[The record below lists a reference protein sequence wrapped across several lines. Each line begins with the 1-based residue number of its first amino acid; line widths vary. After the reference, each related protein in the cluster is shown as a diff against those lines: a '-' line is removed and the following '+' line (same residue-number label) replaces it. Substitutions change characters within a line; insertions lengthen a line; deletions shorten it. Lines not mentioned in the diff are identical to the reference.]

1 MSMKRAAFVASATIA
16 LAASVLI
23 ATADAQPYGPG
34 AGGPGPRGG
43 GPGMMGHGMMMGPA
57 MMGRRSFSHM
67 CSPGA
72 AGFAQWRIARLEQA
86 IKPTDA
92 QRAKLDEYKAA
103 SAKAADAMRA
113 ACPTDVPTT
122 VVGRMAAME
131 KRFDAMAAAVKTVR
145 PAIEAFYATLTD
157 EQKAR
162 LDTNPRGDRPWR
174 HRW

>member
-1 MSMKRAAFVASATIA
+1 MIMKRKGFVAFATIA
-16 LAASVLI
+16 LAASLLI

-34 AGGPGPRGG
+34 AGGPGPRGN
-43 GPGMMGHGMMMGPA
+43 GPGMMGQGMMMGPA
-57 MMGRRSFSHM
+57 IMHRRGFNRM

-72 AGFAQWRIARLEQA
+72 AGFTQWRIERIEQA

-103 SAKAADAMRA
+103 SAKAAEAMRT
-113 ACPTDVPTT
+113 ACPTEVPTT
-122 VVGRMAAME
+122 IVGRMVAME
-131 KRFDAMAAAVKTVR
+131 KRFDAMSAAVKTVR
-145 PAIEAFYATLTD
+145 PALEAFYATLSD

-162 LDTNPRGDRPWR
+162 IDSNPRGERSWR